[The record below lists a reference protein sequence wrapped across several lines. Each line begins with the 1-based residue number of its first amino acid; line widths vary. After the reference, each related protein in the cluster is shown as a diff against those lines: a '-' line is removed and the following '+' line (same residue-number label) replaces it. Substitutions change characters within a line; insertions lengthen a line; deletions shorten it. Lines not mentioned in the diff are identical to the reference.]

1 MYRLYDYTYEIYKTS
16 HIEKIYV
23 CVLIKKEEKT
33 SYVRSYKHMDMYG
46 SLAVTGNWLFGRASF
61 KVHSLVQYIY
71 NFQILNHI
79 YIPPIFVNKVFV

>member
-23 CVLIKKEEKT
+23 CVLIKKEEK

-46 SLAVTGNWLFGRASF
+46 SLAVVGNRLFAQSISN
-61 KVHSLVQYIY
+61 SLVQY
-71 NFQILNHI
+71 NFRISNHVYIL
-79 YIPPIFVNKVFV
+79 PILSSSMKMLV